1 MSFLSCPY
9 CGKPVSDTWASC
21 ISCGLSMKKIKRLK
35 AKTANEQK
43 KNAKNFAK
51 TAKSAKSA
59 KSEHKHN
66 ENAGIT
72 VVYSQFSHTPR
83 HDPPPVYCHR
93 CVHLRNETC
102 SGLNGPCS
110 KYLESID
117 W

>member
-9 CGKPVSDTWASC
+9 CGKPVSDTWPSC

-35 AKTANEQK
+35 EKATNEHK
-43 KNAKNFAK
+43 KNAKNLARL
-51 TAKSAKSA
+51 A
-59 KSEHKHN
+59 KSEQNHK
-66 ENAGIT
+66 EDDGIT
-72 VVYSQFSHTPR
+72 VVYSQFSHSPR
-83 HDPPPVYCHR
+83 HDSPPVYCHR

-110 KYLESID
+110 NYLESFD